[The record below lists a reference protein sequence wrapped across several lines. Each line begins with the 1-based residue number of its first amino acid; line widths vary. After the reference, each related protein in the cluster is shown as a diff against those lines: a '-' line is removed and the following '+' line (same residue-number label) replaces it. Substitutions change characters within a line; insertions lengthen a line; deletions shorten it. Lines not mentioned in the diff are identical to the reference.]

1 MNIVAIIGAAAW
13 TPQII
18 TWLYRVLTQPKV
30 SIHLHSLPQIG
41 YNTLGPIFNASL
53 ALLSGK
59 IRELTSW
66 HHFSIK
72 ERVDFLWRTLEEPG
86 LIRKHNRY
94 VVFSFCIYL
103 FCMIGLGYL
112 FNFSQSKQN
121 LTYMLYEGV
130 LNQQIIK
137 DPKRISVYRD
147 LAMIYHERGKYKKA
161 IEAYENILG
170 LDQSQPVA
178 LNNLAWLLVTV
189 PDENLKE
196 YDRAL
201 TLAKRAVA
209 LERSP
214 IYLDTLAEAY
224 YVNGYTN
231 EAIKA
236 IDEAIAVANENREY
250 YEKQRKKFM
259 GEE

>member
-1 MNIVAIIGAAAW
+1 
-13 TPQII
+13 
-18 TWLYRVLTQPKV
+18 
-30 SIHLHSLPQIG
+30 
-41 YNTLGPIFNASL
+41 
-53 ALLSGK
+53 
-59 IRELTSW
+59 
-66 HHFSIK
+66 
-72 ERVDFLWRTLEEPG
+72 
-86 LIRKHNRY
+86 
-94 VVFSFCIYL
+94 
-103 FCMIGLGYL
+103 MIGLGYL